1 MKQRYGQIP
10 SILGRGSYSIMEYWE
25 EKLAEFEE
33 ALELEMAMD
42 EKNDTMIKLLREE
55 IQNCKREINGGS

>member
-1 MKQRYGQIP
+1 
-10 SILGRGSYSIMEYWE
+10 MEYWE

-42 EKNDTMIKLLREE
+42 EKNDEMIKLLREE
-55 IQNCKREINGGS
+55 IENCKREINGGS

>member
-1 MKQRYGQIP
+1 ME
-10 SILGRGSYSIMEYWE
+10 EYWE

-42 EKNDTMIKLLREE
+42 EKNDAMIKLLKEE
-55 IQNCKREINGGS
+55 IENCKREINGRS

>member
-1 MKQRYGQIP
+1 
-10 SILGRGSYSIMEYWE
+10 MEYWE
-25 EKLAEFEE
+25 EQLVEFEE

>member
-1 MKQRYGQIP
+1 ME
-10 SILGRGSYSIMEYWE
+10 EYWE

-42 EKNDTMIKLLREE
+42 EKNDAMIKLLREE
-55 IQNCKREINGGS
+55 IENCKREINGGS

>member
-1 MKQRYGQIP
+1 MD
-10 SILGRGSYSIMEYWE
+10 YWE

-42 EKNDTMIKLLREE
+42 EKNDEMIKLLREE
-55 IQNCKREINGGS
+55 IENCKREINGGS

>member
-1 MKQRYGQIP
+1 ME
-10 SILGRGSYSIMEYWE
+10 EYWE

-42 EKNDTMIKLLREE
+42 EKNDAMIKLLREE
-55 IQNCKREINGGS
+55 IENCKRELNGGS

>member
-1 MKQRYGQIP
+1 
-10 SILGRGSYSIMEYWE
+10 MEYWE

>member
-1 MKQRYGQIP
+1 
-10 SILGRGSYSIMEYWE
+10 MEYWE

-42 EKNDTMIKLLREE
+42 EKNDAMIKLLREE
-55 IQNCKREINGGS
+55 IENCKREINGGS

>member
-1 MKQRYGQIP
+1 ME
-10 SILGRGSYSIMEYWE
+10 EYWE

-42 EKNDTMIKLLREE
+42 EKNDEMIKLLREE
-55 IQNCKREINGGS
+55 IENCKREINGGS

>member
-1 MKQRYGQIP
+1 
-10 SILGRGSYSIMEYWE
+10 MEAYWE

-42 EKNDTMIKLLREE
+42 EKNDEMIRLLRAE
-55 IQNCKREINGGS
+55 IENCKREINGRS

>member
-1 MKQRYGQIP
+1 
-10 SILGRGSYSIMEYWE
+10 MEYWE
-25 EKLAEFEE
+25 EKLVEFEE